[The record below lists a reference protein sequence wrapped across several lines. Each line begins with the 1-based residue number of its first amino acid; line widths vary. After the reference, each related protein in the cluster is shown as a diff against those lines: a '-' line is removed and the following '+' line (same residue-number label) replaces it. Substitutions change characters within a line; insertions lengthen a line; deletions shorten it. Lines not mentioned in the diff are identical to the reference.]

1 MHRESIYIH
10 WLKIKNKNILA
21 NISPIICLFSEHS
34 LFKSVQMIKRIEI
47 LIEKMENETKKE
59 KKLTSNAIDNKLS
72 LTLLLIVI
80 HNYYKTIFQTQ
91 TEPLY
96 FNLKKNKG

>member
-1 MHRESIYIH
+1 
-10 WLKIKNKNILA
+10 
-21 NISPIICLFSEHS
+21 
-34 LFKSVQMIKRIEI
+34 MIKRIEI